1 MPRAKFSPG
10 LRPTGQILD
19 EKYWKWTEKWE
30 ILSLLGSFV
39 WFFFS
44 AASLCLDIF
53 FWLFFE
59 ELLVVFPRIQKKKK
73 KATRAQRW
81 ELGWIFFGAGSTAA
95 VAQVWFALYWL
106 IPELWNAETHL
117 HLYLK
122 YFYFP
127 WETWSEFWVFPALG
141 WFGVEE
147 DLAPP
152 DSGGGSSSST
162 RFSGLPSCS
171 SQSHNAHFTSKNGK
185 SLYFLYYR

>member
-1 MPRAKFSPG
+1 MRNSLTAGKFC
-10 LRPTGQILD
+10 L
-19 EKYWKWTEKWE
+19 
-30 ILSLLGSFV
+30 V
-39 WFFFS
+39 FFS

-127 WETWSEFWVFPALG
+127 WETWSEFWVFLALG

-147 DLAPP
+147 KWLHLTAVVGAPAAP
-152 DSGGGSSSST
+152 GFQVYPPAPHS
-162 RFSGLPSCS
+162 RIMHILLPKMANLCI
-171 SQSHNAHFTSKNGK
+171 F
-185 SLYFLYYR
+185 YIIDR